1 MRAEKIALAKLRFT
15 GNRANGGEGEIKS
28 LANDINLIGIINP
41 IIVKPITGKVDGG
54 YEFDVVA
61 GNRRGAAVTFLKW
74 TEVPCNILEGDELEH
89 ADEIAGSENINRLN
103 MHPLDE
109 AAIFKKLLETGE
121 TIEALSKRFDRTAS
135 AIWQRL
141 QLLDL
146 NDDIKTLFRNG
157 HLSLH
162 SAAMLKSLSAASQ
175 KTFFNNF
182 KNCWSVKNGTEIDVQ
197 QITNFI
203 SSLGHDHLYTFL
215 KDKQCLECK
224 TRTYFTDKTLF
235 PELDDVSD
243 SCLNHECYLKKW
255 DQRLTA
261 GMKSLKGEH
270 KSHAASVLIVC
281 NDNDLKNL
289 LGTKITIDGTAY
301 KVIPWH
307 WDETNAKKETGAEP
321 CFTIRILSSG
331 KLEIKPEFWKK
342 DTGYTG
348 SVISPTLQRKGLAPI
363 VKLLDLPK
371 EETEESLNALGNRKR
386 LIPSNFSD
394 NVREAVFWRIME
406 IKAEEF
412 KDPKKLEAICKELFL
427 KKHLAYFGGG
437 KKRIFELFVGKESI
451 PEIAKLVSDKVF
463 ALLFAMELN
472 SYELPR
478 PEELE
483 KEKPSDL
490 LKWAGIPA
498 EKLKQLYQEEIRK
511 RLPKQK
517 PAPAEK
523 KQAKPK
529 TAEKPAV
536 KKSAKAKPAEKKP
549 AEKKPVKKAGSGK
562 RGMIKK

>member
-1 MRAEKIALAKLRFT
+1 MKEQMVAMKDIIVIS
-15 GNRANGGEGEIKS
+15 NRQYGGEGDIRILADDMKVVGLINPITLKVGAAGDTAPYAIVAGRRRYAAAKMLGWKEIKS
-28 LANDINLIGIINP
+28 
-41 IIVKPITGKVDGG
+41 
-54 YEFDVVA
+54 Y
-61 GNRRGAAVTFLKW
+61 
-74 TEVPCNILEGDELEH
+74 ILEAGEEDK
-89 ADEIAGSENINRLN
+89 ADAISGSENINRLA

-109 AAIFKKLLETGE
+109 ASIFFKLLENGE
-121 TIEALSKRFDRTAS
+121 TVETLTKRFDRTAS

-146 NDDIKTLFRNG
+146 NDDIKTLFRKG

-162 SAAMLKSLSAASQ
+162 SAAMLKSLSTASQ
-175 KTFFNNF
+175 KTFYNHF
-182 KNCWSVKNGTEIDVQ
+182 KNDWHVKKGGEIDDQ

-203 SSLGHDHLYTFL
+203 SNLGHDHLYTFL
-215 KDKQCLECK
+215 KDKQCSECK
-224 TRTYFTDKTLF
+224 TRTYFSDKTLF

-243 SCLNHECYLKKW
+243 SCLNHECYMKKW

-301 KVIPWH
+301 KVIQWH
-307 WDETNAKKETGAEP
+307 WGETNTKKETGAEP
-321 CFTIRILSSG
+321 CFTIRVLSSG

-342 DTGYTG
+342 NDTGSNTG
-348 SVISPTLQRKGLAPI
+348 SVISSALQRKGLAPI

-371 EETEESLNALGNRKR
+371 EETEESLDALGNRKR

-412 KDPKKLEAICKELFL
+412 KDPKKIEAICKELFL
-427 KKHLAYFGGG
+427 KKYLAYFGGG

-463 ALLFAMELN
+463 TLLFAMELN

-498 EKLKQLYQEEIRK
+498 EKLRQLYQEEIRK

-517 PAPAEK
+517 PV
-523 KQAKPK
+523 AKP
-529 TAEKPAV
+529 AEKPAV
-536 KKSAKAKPAEKKP
+536 KKSAKAKPAAKKP
-549 AEKKPVKKAGSGK
+549 TVKKPVAKGMAKK
-562 RGMIKK
+562 